1 MASIDIQ
8 LPLRTW
14 SIAVRHGW
22 IKFRSASQGAP
33 KFSLLVLAV
42 AVMWALFAPTLA
54 PYDPIAADLSNILS
68 PPSASHLLGTDHL
81 GRDVLSRLIFG
92 ARISVTVGFLAVFVS
107 GSIGLTIA
115 VVAGVFKGHLDGV
128 LMQITDAALAIPF
141 LMLAVTAVSLL
152 GPSLVNVILVIG
164 LLRWMSYTR
173 VLRSETMSITERDY
187 LRLSTVAG
195 ASKLRTIWRHV
206 MPNLVPSLL
215 VLATLELGT
224 AVIYESTLSFLGLGV
239 PRPMPSWG
247 TMLVESQIYLF
258 RAWWLPLFPGL
269 VIFALVMASNLI
281 GDWLRDRTDPKRRH
295 IYE

>member
-1 MASIDIQ
+1 M
-8 LPLRTW
+8 
-14 SIAVRHGW
+14 
-22 IKFRSASQGAP
+22 
-33 KFSLLVLAV
+33 LVLAV